1 MKTLCLLLIMFV
13 SSLLIGQDKN
23 YQAVE
28 GATHRIHVLDV
39 FAPNAPS
46 HCSATAV
53 ASHALLTAG
62 HCEDNSDTVLV
73 DGKPAYIMFSINDG
87 HDHAILLLNGITFKK
102 YVAITQRPL
111 VVSEDIFMVGNPKA
125 LSHLYRRGTV
135 IGDCPFGT
143 GDDDV
148 ADASSP
154 DVDVPQHKK
163 LKEYVLDINGFF
175 GDSGAGI
182 FDSKGNL
189 VGVVS
194 SRKTLTFKDSE
205 AVYFMGATDMVF
217 TPGQLSIVEGFGTE

>member
-1 MKTLCLLLIMFV
+1 MKTLCLFLIAFV
-13 SSLLIGQDKN
+13 SSFLVGQDKN

-28 GATHRIHVLDV
+28 GATHRIYVLDV

-53 ASHALLTAG
+53 APHALLTAG
-62 HCEDNSDTVLV
+62 HCEDNSDTVIV

-111 VVSEDIFMVGNPKA
+111 VVSEDIFMVGNPKS

-135 IGDCPFGT
+135 GGDCPFGE
-143 GDDDV
+143 GDDNTPDMPSSDM
-148 ADASSP
+148 DA
-154 DVDVPQHKK
+154 PQHKK

-175 GDSGAGI
+175 GDSGAGF
-182 FDSKGNL
+182 FDSKGHL
-189 VGVVS
+189 VGVLS
-194 SRKTLTFKDSE
+194 SRKTLTSKDDE
-205 AVYFMGATDMVF
+205 ATHFMGATDMVF